1 MQVQKGAHVRL
12 VGRALLLK
20 LYPNVAQTKHL
31 SVGDFCLPPL
41 V

>member
-1 MQVQKGAHVRL
+1 MQVQKGAHTRL
-12 VGRALLLK
+12 VGRALFIK